1 MAHGYGRRQA
11 IPAPG
16 RDVSLALPSLVD
28 LFYAICQGLGLALAT
43 GLGGVIVPLFAA
55 VLAHV
60 DIGWSLDGT
69 GWEFVGSE
77 WFVALLFALN
87 VAWFVGRRRD
97 LARPLVLAAL
107 VTLGAILFAASLAE
121 DAATAWPGLIIGAA
135 AAAGAALIA
144 HDVLG
149 GAARRAGVKD
159 GPGAD
164 SGLLGLAALAGVV
177 LVAASV
183 FFPPLSILALAGL
196 IALVLTR
203 RRAGGRKFAG
213 LRILR

>member
-1 MAHGYGRRQA
+1 MAA
-11 IPAPG
+11 SA
-16 RDVSLALPSLVD
+16 RDVSLALPGLVD
-28 LFYAICQGLGLALAT
+28 LFYAICQGLGLAVAT

-60 DIGWSLDGT
+60 DIGWNLDGT

-87 VAWFVGRRRD
+87 VAWFLGRRQDR
-97 LARPLVLAAL
+97 ARLLLLAAL
-107 VTLGAILFAASLAE
+107 VALGAILFAASLAE
-121 DAATAWPGLIIGAA
+121 DGTTAWPGLIIGAA
-135 AAAGAALIA
+135 AAAGAGLVAR
-144 HDVLG
+144 DVLG
-149 GAARRAGVKD
+149 GAARRAGVTD

-183 FFPPLSILALAGL
+183 FFPPLSIAALAGL

-203 RRAGGRKFAG
+203 RRAAGRKFAG
-213 LRILR
+213 LRTLR